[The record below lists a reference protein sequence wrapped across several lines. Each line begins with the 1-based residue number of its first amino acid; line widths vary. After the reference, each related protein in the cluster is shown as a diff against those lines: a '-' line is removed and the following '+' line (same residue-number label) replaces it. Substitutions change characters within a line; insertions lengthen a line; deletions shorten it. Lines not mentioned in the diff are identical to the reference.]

1 MDKFLVTELSS
12 GKQFKCAPDKNL
24 LQGMEGSTVGFQL
37 VRCIPVGCRGG
48 GCGICKIQIV
58 EGQYEARKMSAERVS
73 SVEIKKNIV
82 LACRVYPRSDLVVRA

>member
-1 MDKFLVTELSS
+1 MDKFLVKELTS
-12 GKQFKCAPDKNL
+12 GKQFKCAPDRHL
-24 LQGMEGSTVGFQL
+24 LQGMEASTVGFEL

-58 EGQYEARKMSAERVS
+58 DGQYEARKMSAEQVTAIER
-73 SVEIKKNIV
+73 KKNIV